1 MIFLDSKNKKHD
13 IALFNLFYIDSEM
26 NCTFLIVDSELK
38 IDSTRYYK
46 MNEEGLKEIT
56 RKPKEEW
63 IELAYNY
70 FNINNDRTSYLSG
83 ISKEIKSGI
92 LQTLIYCNA
101 DTDNTIKFD
110 LLAYY
115 ENINSKQL
123 AITQNKKTTK
133 TKNNTK

>member
-38 IDSTRYYK
+38 IDSTKYYK
-46 MNEEGLKEIT
+46 ADDDGLKEIN

-70 FNINNDRTSYLSG
+70 FKIHKDRTSYLYG
-83 ISKEIKSGI
+83 IPKELKGGI
-92 LQTLIYCNA
+92 LNTLIYCSA
-101 DTDNTIKFD
+101 DVDNTIKFD

-115 ENINSKQL
+115 ENINSKPQT
-123 AITQNKKTTK
+123 ITQNKKHK
-133 TKNNTK
+133 TKIKK